1 MTKRDL
7 SFYLLL
13 VATAAAI
20 SVLVPFVFLRVP
32 EAQIQAGGIAQKI
45 FYFHVPSAYG
55 LYMSGIVCFVG
66 SAGYLLKPT
75 DRRNAIATAGAE
87 CAVVFGAVMLS
98 SGPLWAKAA
107 WGVYWQ
113 WEARLTTTLLT
124 TLLYLATLVLRG
136 FGGGGHAERK
146 FAAALGV
153 LGTVNLPVIH
163 YAVQKWGGNH
173 PRGVMGGGLKHPDM
187 VTAIWLGLA
196 TLALLTPLL
205 LWLRTAIGVAEA
217 RLARAEQRALEQ
229 GLDD

>member
-1 MTKRDL
+1 MNVRDTAFL
-7 SFYLLL
+7 FLTLATT
-13 VATAAAI
+13 VAMA
-20 SVLVPFVFLRVP
+20 VLIGFVFFQVP
-32 EAQIQAGGIAQKI
+32 EAQPQAGGIAQKI

-55 LYMSGIVCFVG
+55 LYLSGLVCFVG

-75 DRRNAIATAGAE
+75 ERRNALATAGAE
-87 CAVVFGAVMLS
+87 CAVIFGLVMLT

-136 FGGGGHAERK
+136 FGTGGLAERK

-163 YAVQKWGGNH
+163 YAVEKWGGNH
-173 PRGVMGGGLKHPDM
+173 PRGVVDGGLKHPDM
-187 VTAIWLGLA
+187 ITGLWLGLLA
-196 TLALLTPLL
+196 LALLTPLL
-205 LWLRTAIGVAEA
+205 LWLRTALGVAEA
-217 RLARAEQRALEQ
+217 RLAAAEQRALEQ